1 MTRRHFQA
9 LADVM
14 ARFADIIPADV
25 LWDLADDI
33 ADLCAREN
41 GRFDR
46 QRFRVACGFDA
57 YQRPARKGVA

>member
-1 MTRRHFQA
+1 MSRRHFQA
-9 LADVM
+9 LADII

-25 LWDLADDI
+25 LWDLADDL

-57 YQRPARKGVA
+57 WNRPARKGVA